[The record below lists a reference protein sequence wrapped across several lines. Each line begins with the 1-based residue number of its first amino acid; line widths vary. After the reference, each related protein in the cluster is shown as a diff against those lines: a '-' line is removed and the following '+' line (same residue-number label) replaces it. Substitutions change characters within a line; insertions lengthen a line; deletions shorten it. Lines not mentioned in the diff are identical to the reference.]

1 MQSNNKLTIPDLI
14 SIGVF
19 TAIYFVLVTIATCAS
34 ALLLPGVS
42 NIFLPAIAAL
52 ISGSVYMLLAAKLQ
66 KFGGITIM
74 GLVMG
79 LFFFVSGHFV
89 LSFAANILFGVLAD
103 WVASLGKYHDR
114 KLLFVSYILFSY
126 GLTGPILP
134 LWFMKDAYVVA
145 LQARGKDAAYIDAL
159 FAPINTGTFI
169 VCLVYS
175 GVRGHWRD
183 VWSKDDQKTLR
194 QSRYRLMRF
203 RMDPRAKLYL
213 LLLANLML
221 FFHVSLAAEAIMAAL
236 FLLLFFLSGCYAAG
250 LRLTAIYGVLLAL
263 DLWAVPRAENSPF
276 LNVVALFSVGIRMM
290 LPCIITGAYAFS
302 TTTAGEL
309 VCALRSMHVPESVII
324 PCAVVI
330 RFFPTVG
337 EDYRQIRAAMALR
350 GIAEGKAALLLH
362 PAQSL
367 EYILMPLLMNG
378 NNVAQDLSVAALT
391 KGIGLPGRHTSM
403 IELCPKAADILYSL
417 LCTLPMLLFWGGVL

>member
-19 TAIYFVLVTIATCAS
+19 TAIYFVLVTMATFAS

-103 WVASLGKYHDR
+103 WVASLGKYYDR

-134 LWFMKDAYVVA
+134 LWFMKDAYVAA

-169 VCLVYS
+169 VCLVS
-175 GVRGHWRD
+175 
-183 VWSKDDQKTLR
+183 
-194 QSRYRLMRF
+194 
-203 RMDPRAKLYL
+203 
-213 LLLANLML
+213 
-221 FFHVSLAAEAIMAAL
+221 I
-236 FLLLFFLSGCYAAG
+236 
-250 LRLTAIYGVLLAL
+250 
-263 DLWAVPRAENSPF
+263 
-276 LNVVALFSVGIRMM
+276 
-290 LPCIITGAYAFS
+290 
-302 TTTAGEL
+302 L
-309 VCALRSMHVPESVII
+309 VCAVIGGLFGQKMI
-324 PCAVVI
+324 KKHFTKA
-330 RFFPTVG
+330 
-337 EDYRQIRAAMALR
+337 
-350 GIAEGKAALLLH
+350 GI
-362 PAQSL
+362 
-367 EYILMPLLMNG
+367 
-378 NNVAQDLSVAALT
+378 V
-391 KGIGLPGRHTSM
+391 
-403 IELCPKAADILYSL
+403 
-417 LCTLPMLLFWGGVL
+417 

>member
-19 TAIYFVLVTIATCAS
+19 TAIYFMLVTIATFAS

-103 WVASLGKYHDR
+103 WVASLGK
-114 KLLFVSYILFSY
+114 LLFVSYILFSY

-134 LWFMKDAYVVA
+134 LWFMKDAYVAA

-169 VCLVYS
+169 VCLVS
-175 GVRGHWRD
+175 
-183 VWSKDDQKTLR
+183 
-194 QSRYRLMRF
+194 
-203 RMDPRAKLYL
+203 
-213 LLLANLML
+213 
-221 FFHVSLAAEAIMAAL
+221 I
-236 FLLLFFLSGCYAAG
+236 
-250 LRLTAIYGVLLAL
+250 
-263 DLWAVPRAENSPF
+263 
-276 LNVVALFSVGIRMM
+276 
-290 LPCIITGAYAFS
+290 
-302 TTTAGEL
+302 L
-309 VCALRSMHVPESVII
+309 VCAVIGGLFGQKMI
-324 PCAVVI
+324 KKHFAK
-330 RFFPTVG
+330 
-337 EDYRQIRAAMALR
+337 A
-350 GIAEGKAALLLH
+350 GI
-362 PAQSL
+362 
-367 EYILMPLLMNG
+367 
-378 NNVAQDLSVAALT
+378 V
-391 KGIGLPGRHTSM
+391 
-403 IELCPKAADILYSL
+403 
-417 LCTLPMLLFWGGVL
+417 

>member
-19 TAIYFVLVTIATCAS
+19 TAIYFVLVTIATFAS
-34 ALLLPGVS
+34 ACAAAWCVQHLACRPV
-42 NIFLPAIAAL
+42 AAL

-66 KFGGITIM
+66 KFGGISIM

-126 GLTGPILP
+126 GLTGPDPAAVVHEGCLRGRPAGPRQGRRLYRRPVCAHQHGYFHRLP
-134 LWFMKDAYVVA
+134 GVH
-145 LQARGKDAAYIDAL
+145 
-159 FAPINTGTFI
+159 
-169 VCLVYS
+169 S
-175 GVRGHWRD
+175 GVRGHWRA
-183 VWSKDDQKTLR
+183 VWPKDDQKALR

-236 FLLLFFLSGCYAAG
+236 FLLLFFLSGRCAAG

-337 EDYRQIRAAMALR
+337 EDYRQIRSGHGAA
-350 GIAEGKAALLLH
+350 
-362 PAQSL
+362 
-367 EYILMPLLMNG
+367 
-378 NNVAQDLSVAALT
+378 
-391 KGIGLPGRHTSM
+391 RHR
-403 IELCPKAADILYSL
+403 
-417 LCTLPMLLFWGGVL
+417 